1 MGDAAV
7 VSFLTFTVRVTL
19 WDRKDNVVLEKKT
32 TEIKCGVM
40 FEGRKED
47 FHFIIVNVIVVAHEE
62 QEMLEDY
69 IETINNMWI

>member
-1 MGDAAV
+1 
-7 VSFLTFTVRVTL
+7 
-19 WDRKDNVVLEKKT
+19 
-32 TEIKCGVM
+32 M

-69 IETINNMWI
+69 IETINNM